1 MESSTQLLTA
11 LGALVAGALA
21 LLWSAILGSGLL
33 AVGYVLLGILIQQV
47 VSDRAVRK
55 RLLQAVASD
64 LDYNRQLAEGIRKNA
79 ENKILDVTI
88 NLVPLR
94 VVALFELASSSA
106 SLRLSDTMRRLVTD
120 TIFEAE
126 SVNQGLQS
134 LREYRLLPSA
144 DPAAITNKG
153 TLTGNIQSFLW
164 EYSGRYINSANTLR
178 KHIDTIRGE
187 RERSA
192 TAS

>member
-64 LDYNRQLAEGIRKNA
+64 LDL
-79 ENKILDVTI
+79 TI